1 MSTYL
6 TMKLVLTLHLFLFL
20 LIFFPCF
27 RLYNSWGKTKTHTQL
42 LHFSLS
48 LSFLLFLS
56 LFPSLSLKLVEASNP
71 TLWILSLSLS
81 LSLSLFA
88 NCLAGTKVIH
98 WYALAKSHYRFLI
111 LVIRHVLFWD
121 SVEFFFVDSDLGINF
136 CSWVCVIIAL
146 VCFDLGFQF

>member
-48 LSFLLFLS
+48 LSLLLFLS

-71 TLWILSLSLS
+71 TLWILS

>member
-56 LFPSLSLKLVEASNP
+56 LSFSLTQIGWSIEPNSLN
-71 TLWILSLSLS
+71 S

-88 NCLAGTKVIH
+88 NCLAGTRVIH

>member
-6 TMKLVLTLHLFLFL
+6 TMKLVLTLHLFLFS
-20 LIFFPCF
+20 
-27 RLYNSWGKTKTHTQL
+27 LYFSPVSDSITPEGKPKLTHSSYT
-42 LHFSLS
+42 SLS
-48 LSFLLFLS
+48 PSLFFSFS

-71 TLWILSLSLS
+71 TLWILSLF
-81 LSLSLFA
+81 LFT
-88 NCLAGTKVIH
+88 NWLAGTKVIH